1 MPQPHRPP
9 YLLSSPPHPF
19 EAIETVMSMKRKR
32 VLFVAYLFPPVGGV
46 GVHRATKFVKYL
58 PEFGWDCSVL
68 TAANPSAPLF
78 DDSLLKNIPAETI
91 IRKAKTYEPGYSM
104 KSMVSASH
112 SQSAQQASLKTK
124 LLGGVKS
131 LLRGV
136 SNFVLQPDPQILWRP
151 QAVRAGVKLLRE
163 IPHDAII
170 ATGPPFSSFLVG
182 AAIAKKTGVP
192 LMLDYR
198 DEWSI
203 SNAYWENKRQGRL
216 ANWMQSKMQRRAV
229 LAAQTLLAT
238 TPSSAEAV
246 AAFAKQ
252 VGSSAPT
259 TFIYNGFDPDDFS
272 SSDNSPHVRTDFGNG
287 TDLYRLSFIG
297 TLWNLNSIA
306 PVVHAIRQLAAAHPD
321 LVSHL
326 ELVCAGRKT
335 VDQNSLL
342 DQLNGLPCHVVRV
355 PFVEHSEA
363 VEMMRTSDSLLM
375 LNTDLP
381 ETRRIINAKTFEY
394 MAARRPI
401 FVVAPEGDVWDI
413 LRPLPGTVLC
423 EPSNE
428 SSIAEKLKQEIER
441 HRCGLHHDDKPWDI
455 GRFERRQLAGELADL
470 LDTMTCSTHDTSLLT
485 TAS

>member
-1 MPQPHRPP
+1 
-9 YLLSSPPHPF
+9 
-19 EAIETVMSMKRKR
+19 MSVPRKR

-58 PEFGWDCSVL
+58 PDFGWDCSVL
-68 TAANPSAPLF
+68 TALNPSAPLF
-78 DDSLLKNIPAETI
+78 DESLLKNIPAETI
-91 IRKAKTYEPGYSM
+91 IRRAKTYEPGYAL

-112 SQSAQQASLKTK
+112 GAAPTPGLKNRI
-124 LLGGVKS
+124 LGGVKS
-131 LLRGV
+131 VLRGV

-151 QAVRAGVKLLRE
+151 QAMKQGLQLLRE

-182 AAIAKKTGVP
+182 AALARKTGVP

-203 SNAYWENKRQGRL
+203 SNAYWENKKPGRL
-216 ANWMQSKMQRRAV
+216 ANWLQTRMQHRAV
-229 LAAQTLLAT
+229 QAARSLLAT

-246 AAFAKQ
+246 AKVAHEA
-252 VGSSAPT
+252 GSCAPST
-259 TFIYNGFDPDDFS
+259 HIYNGFDPDDFAAH
-272 SSDNSPHVRTDFGNG
+272 DAAPIVKKDYGRG
-287 TDLYRLSFIG
+287 TSLYRMSFIG

-306 PVVHAIRQLAAAHPD
+306 PLVSAICQLAATDPQ

-335 VDQNSLL
+335 ADQDAQL
-342 DQLNGLPCHVVRV
+342 DRLNGLPCHVVRL

-363 VEMMRTSDSLLM
+363 VQLMRASDALLM

-381 ETRRIINAKTFEY
+381 ETKRIINAKTFEY
-394 MAARRPI
+394 MAAKRPV

-413 LRPLPGTVLC
+413 LRDLPGTVLC
-423 EPSNE
+423 VPSNVDG
-428 SSIAEKLKQEIER
+428 ITNKLSLEIEQ
-441 HRCGLHHDDKPWDI
+441 HRCGVHHNDDHWEI
-455 GRFERRQLAGELADL
+455 GRFERRQLAGQLAELLNA
-470 LDTMTCSTHDTSLLT
+470 MTDSVSLVLSAT
-485 TAS
+485 PRI